1 MSDMDRFK
9 YSVTPFT
16 PIKDLIPGKLIMK
29 PFSADL
35 DKEEVFICM
44 KHGPVYRL
52 FVGKAPIRVTGEN
65 FPDLHRA
72 TPGDKITATKY
83 NYTVN
88 DENVARATEEV
99 AEPMKTDASTE
110 VEPASEEVVNET
122 EVFEEPVEEAEEVA
136 DDSVEDEEVAEETS
150 DDQEVVEAEPV
161 AEEEVEEEITAEP
174 VSAPQPQNNNNHNRN
189 KKRKH

>member
-9 YSVTPFT
+9 YSVTPYT
-16 PIKDLIPGKLIMK
+16 PIKDLIPGKLIMR

-52 FVGKAPIRVTGEN
+52 FVGKAPIKVTGEN
-65 FPDLHRA
+65 FPLLHRA
-72 TPGDKITATKY
+72 TPGDEITATKY
-83 NYTVN
+83 NYTVI

-99 AEPMKTDASTE
+99 TEPMKTDAPTE
-110 VEPASEEVVNET
+110 VEPTSEEVVDET
-122 EVFEEPVEEAEEVA
+122 EVFEEPVEEEVA
-136 DDSVEDEEVAEETS
+136 VEEDV
-150 DDQEVVEAEPV
+150 DDQEVVEDET
-161 AEEEVEEEITAEP
+161 VEEEITAEP

>member
-9 YSVTPFT
+9 YSVTPYT
-16 PIKDLIPGKLIMK
+16 PIKDLIPGKLIMR

-52 FVGKAPIRVTGEN
+52 FVGKAPIKVTGEN
-65 FPDLHRA
+65 FPLLHRA
-72 TPGDKITATKY
+72 TPGDEITATKY
-83 NYTVN
+83 NYTVI

-99 AEPMKTDASTE
+99 TEPMKTDAPTE
-110 VEPASEEVVNET
+110 VEPASEEVIDET
-122 EVFEEPVEEAEEVA
+122 EVSEEPAEEVEAVPVEEEVVAEEDA
-136 DDSVEDEEVAEETS
+136 DDQEEVVEDET
-150 DDQEVVEAEPV
+150 
-161 AEEEVEEEITAEP
+161 VEEEITAEP

>member
-9 YSVTPFT
+9 YSVTPYT
-16 PIKDLIPGKLIMK
+16 PIKDLIPGKLIMR

-35 DKEEVFICM
+35 NKEEVFICM

-52 FVGKAPIRVTGEN
+52 FVGKAPIKVTGEN
-65 FPDLHRA
+65 FPHLHRA
-72 TPGDKITATKY
+72 TPGDEITATKY
-83 NYTVN
+83 NYTVI

-99 AEPMKTDASTE
+99 TEPMKTDAPTE
-110 VEPASEEVVNET
+110 VEPASEEVVDET
-122 EVFEEPVEEAEEVA
+122 EVSVEPVEEVEAVPVEEEVA
-136 DDSVEDEEVAEETS
+136 AEEDA
-150 DDQEVVEAEPV
+150 DDQEVVEDET
-161 AEEEVEEEITAEP
+161 VEEEITAEP

>member
-1 MSDMDRFK
+1 MDRFK
-9 YSVTPFT
+9 YSVTPYT
-16 PIKDLIPGKLIMK
+16 PIKDLIPGKLIMR

-52 FVGKAPIRVTGEN
+52 FVGKAPIKVTGEN
-65 FPDLHRA
+65 FPLLHRA
-72 TPGDKITATKY
+72 TPGDEITATKY
-83 NYTVN
+83 NYTVI

-99 AEPMKTDASTE
+99 TEPMKTDAPTE
-110 VEPASEEVVNET
+110 VEPASEEVVDET
-122 EVFEEPVEEAEEVA
+122 EVSVEPVEEEVTAEEDA
-136 DDSVEDEEVAEETS
+136 
-150 DDQEVVEAEPV
+150 DDQEVVEDET
-161 AEEEVEEEITAEP
+161 VEEEITAEP

>member
-9 YSVTPFT
+9 YSVTPYT
-16 PIKDLIPGKLIMK
+16 PIKDLIPGKLIMR

-35 DKEEVFICM
+35 NKEEVFICM

-52 FVGKAPIRVTGEN
+52 FVGKAPIKVTGEN

-83 NYTVN
+83 NYTVI

-99 AEPMKTDASTE
+99 TEPMKTDASTE
-110 VEPASEEVVNET
+110 VEPASEEVVDET
-122 EVFEEPVEEAEEVA
+122 EVSVEPVEEVEAVPVEEEVVAEDA
-136 DDSVEDEEVAEETS
+136 DDQEEVVEDET
-150 DDQEVVEAEPV
+150 
-161 AEEEVEEEITAEP
+161 VEEEITAEP

>member
-9 YSVTPFT
+9 YSVTPYT
-16 PIKDLIPGKLIMK
+16 PIKDLIPGKLIMR

-52 FVGKAPIRVTGEN
+52 FVGKAPIKVTGEN
-65 FPDLHRA
+65 FPLLHRA
-72 TPGDKITATKY
+72 TPGDEITATKY
-83 NYTVN
+83 NYTVI

-99 AEPMKTDASTE
+99 TEPMKTDAPTE
-110 VEPASEEVVNET
+110 VEPASEEVVDET
-122 EVFEEPVEEAEEVA
+122 EVSVEPVEEEVAAEEDA
-136 DDSVEDEEVAEETS
+136 
-150 DDQEVVEAEPV
+150 DDQEVVEDET
-161 AEEEVEEEITAEP
+161 VEEEITAEP
-174 VSAPQPQNNNNHNRN
+174 VSAPQPQNNSNHNRN

>member
-9 YSVTPFT
+9 YSVTPYT
-16 PIKDLIPGKLIMK
+16 PIKDLIPGKLIMR

-52 FVGKAPIRVTGEN
+52 FVGKAPIKVTGEN
-65 FPDLHRA
+65 FPLLHRA
-72 TPGDKITATKY
+72 TPGDEITATKY
-83 NYTVN
+83 NYTVI

-99 AEPMKTDASTE
+99 TEPMKTDAPTE
-110 VEPASEEVVNET
+110 VEPASEEVVDET
-122 EVFEEPVEEAEEVA
+122 EVSVEPVEEEVVAEEDA
-136 DDSVEDEEVAEETS
+136 DDQEEVVEDET
-150 DDQEVVEAEPV
+150 
-161 AEEEVEEEITAEP
+161 VEEEITAEP

>member
-9 YSVTPFT
+9 YSVTPYT
-16 PIKDLIPGKLIMK
+16 PIKDLIPGKLIMR

-52 FVGKAPIRVTGEN
+52 FVGKAPIKVTGEN
-65 FPDLHRA
+65 FPLLHRA
-72 TPGDKITATKY
+72 TPGDEITATKY
-83 NYTVN
+83 NYTVI
-88 DENVARATEEV
+88 DENAARATEEV

-110 VEPASEEVVNET
+110 VEPASEEVVDET
-122 EVFEEPVEEAEEVA
+122 QVSEETVEEVEAVPVEEEA
-136 DDSVEDEEVAEETS
+136 VAEEDV
-150 DDQEVVEAEPV
+150 DDQEEVVEGDSV
-161 AEEEVEEEITAEP
+161 EEEVEEEITAEP
-174 VSAPQPQNNNNHNRN
+174 VAAPQPQNNNHNRN

>member
-1 MSDMDRFK
+1 MDRFK
-9 YSVTPFT
+9 YSVTPYT
-16 PIKDLIPGKLIMK
+16 PIKDLIPGKLIMR

-52 FVGKAPIRVTGEN
+52 FVGKAPIKVTGEN
-65 FPDLHRA
+65 FPLLHRA
-72 TPGDKITATKY
+72 TPGDEITATKY
-83 NYTVN
+83 NYTVI

-99 AEPMKTDASTE
+99 AEPMKNDDPTE
-110 VEPASEEVVNET
+110 VEPASEEVVDET
-122 EVFEEPVEEAEEVA
+122 EVSEEPVEEVEAAPVEEEV
-136 DDSVEDEEVAEETS
+136 VAEE
-150 DDQEVVEAEPV
+150 DDQEEVVEAEPV
-161 AEEEVEEEITAEP
+161 SEEEVEEEITAEP